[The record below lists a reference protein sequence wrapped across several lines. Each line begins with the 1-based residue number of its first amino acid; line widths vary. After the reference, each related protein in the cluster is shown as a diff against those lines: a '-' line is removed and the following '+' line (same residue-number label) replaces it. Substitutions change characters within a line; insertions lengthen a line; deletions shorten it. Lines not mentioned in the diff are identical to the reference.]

1 MIAGEP
7 VRFNVGDG
15 LVTKVVS
22 SVNQMLSA
30 ILSRSDCHDGFAD
43 GGIPEARRVSNG
55 PMLPLQARLP
65 VTPIIW
71 HIASILVLP
80 LGFDQERPVIESPV
94 LHGQEARP
102 NMRVVILAGGSG
114 TRLAEETVLRPKPMV
129 EIGGKPMLWHIMSIY
144 ARQGYKDFLVAC
156 GYKGEVIKEYFRNYH
171 LHNSDLF
178 LNLKDGSVRAANSST
193 PDWQVGLID
202 TGLNTLTGGRLRR
215 MKGLIGNAPFM
226 VTYGDGVADV
236 DIQALVAFHRSHG
249 KVATITAVLPVARF
263 GSLQLS
269 GDTVVRFAE
278 KPRSSDGWINGGFF
292 VFQPEVLDYI
302 SGDNIP
308 LEGEPLERL
317 ASEGQL
323 LAYRHPGFWHPM
335 DTLRDK
341 QLLESLWATGNPPW
355 ITK

>member
-1 MIAGEP
+1 M
-7 VRFNVGDG
+7 
-15 LVTKVVS
+15 
-22 SVNQMLSA
+22 
-30 ILSRSDCHDGFAD
+30 
-43 GGIPEARRVSNG
+43 
-55 PMLPLQARLP
+55 
-65 VTPIIW
+65 
-71 HIASILVLP
+71 
-80 LGFDQERPVIESPV
+80 IESPV

-114 TRLAEETVLRPKPMV
+114 TRLAEETIVRPKPMV
-129 EIGGKPMLWHIMSIY
+129 EIGGKPMIWHIMSIY
-144 ARQGYKDFLVAC
+144 ARQGYKDFLIAC

-178 LNLKDGSVRAANSST
+178 LNLENGSVRAANSST
-193 PDWQVGLID
+193 PDWQVGLIN

-236 DIQALVAFHRSHG
+236 DIQSLVDFHRSHG
-249 KVATITAVLPVARF
+249 KLATITAVLPVARF

-302 SGDNIP
+302 SGDNVP

-317 ASEGQL
+317 ASDGQL